1 MSPPTTETT
10 PLLADDATAKD
21 PEVPAGLDLD
31 KPRIPGVK
39 LSVILPAISIGV
51 FLAAMDNTIIV
62 SSYGIIGTEMKELNR
77 TSWIATS
84 YLLTLTS
91 FQPLYGK
98 LSDIFG
104 RKQAL
109 LSSYLIFG
117 LGCLGC
123 GLARNMNELIVAR
136 AFAGIGGGGM
146 TTVASILLSDIVSL
160 RARGTFQGLIN
171 IVFATGAA
179 VGAPIGGLFADSI
192 GWRWSFLAQ
201 VPLTW
206 IAILVVSL
214 FLHLP
219 PPAVAEGFRKQIK
232 RVDFLGAAI
241 LVSAVFSLLVGL
253 DRAGNVMLNDNIV
266 IGTLTFALLAF
277 LLFVYVEG
285 YIAAE
290 PFAPGHI
297 VKERTILASSVSVFF
312 AFGGYMGTLFYI
324 TLYYQAVA
332 GLSAAES
339 GLRIVPAIIGG
350 VTGSLF
356 GGVVMQTTGK
366 FYHLTVGA
374 YCVFTCGFLPILL
387 LTGLLGRSTLWVSLG
402 LMATGFGN
410 GVGVTS
416 TLIAVISAAG
426 AEEQAVATAV
436 TYLFRALGTV
446 TGVSVGSMLVQG
458 SLRRELSERL
468 NGTDADEIVRRVR
481 QSLKFIN
488 ELPQET
494 KDIVVNSY
502 EHAVHAAFVLGIT
515 FAVCAALASMFIRN
529 KSL

>member
-1 MSPPTTETT
+1 
-10 PLLADDATAKD
+10 
-21 PEVPAGLDLD
+21 
-31 KPRIPGVK
+31 
-39 LSVILPAISIGV
+39 
-51 FLAAMDNTIIV
+51 
-62 SSYGIIGTEMKELNR
+62 
-77 TSWIATS
+77 
-84 YLLTLTS
+84 
-91 FQPLYGK
+91 
-98 LSDIFG
+98 
-104 RKQAL
+104 
-109 LSSYLIFG
+109 
-117 LGCLGC
+117 
-123 GLARNMNELIVAR
+123 
-136 AFAGIGGGGM
+136 M

-179 VGAPIGGLFADSI
+179 VGAPLGGLFADSI
-192 GWRWSFLAQ
+192 GWRWSFLSQ

-219 PPAVAEGFRKQIK
+219 SPAIPEGFRKQIK

-266 IGTLTFALLAF
+266 IGTMTFALLAF
-277 LLFVYVEG
+277 SLFVYVEG

-297 VKERTILASSVSVFF
+297 VKERTILASSISVFF

-350 VTGSLF
+350 VSGSLF
-356 GGVVMQTTGK
+356 GGIMMQTTGK

-374 YCVFTCGFLPILL
+374 YCVFVCGFLPILL
-387 LTGLLGRSTLWVSLG
+387 LTGWLGRSTLGISLG
-402 LMATGFGN
+402 LAATGFGN
-410 GVGVTS
+410 GIGVTS

-468 NGTDADEIVRRVR
+468 NGTDADE
-481 QSLKFIN
+481 
-488 ELPQET
+488 
-494 KDIVVNSY
+494 
-502 EHAVHAAFVLGIT
+502 
-515 FAVCAALASMFIRN
+515 VCRPPCRN
-529 KSL
+529 FEFGGVCTDSE